1 MTSPSD
7 RQLLQGAL
15 AAIELVL
22 ERKSLAASG
31 TPALEAL
38 GICLNSASLLMEV
51 SDVLLRETHPGTS
64 DDLTREWQALIKHTK
79 VAGRST
85 HQATLILAEQA
96 NIVAAQHGVSVR
108 VEALA
113 LQEPA

>member
-1 MTSPSD
+1 MTPPSD

-22 ERKSLAASG
+22 ERKSLSASG

-51 SDVLLRETHPGTS
+51 SDILLRESHTGSS
-64 DDLTREWQALIKHTK
+64 DELVREWQALIKHTK
-79 VAGRST
+79 VAGRSA
-85 HQATLILAEQA
+85 HQAALILAEQS
-96 NIVAAQHGVSVR
+96 NIVAAQHGITVR
-108 VEALA
+108 DEAIA

>member
-22 ERKSLAASG
+22 ERKSLVASG

-38 GICLNSASLLMEV
+38 GICLNSASLLIEV
-51 SDVLLRETHPGTS
+51 GDVLLREAHPGTP
-64 DDLTREWQALIKHTK
+64 DELVREWQALIKRTK
-79 VAGRST
+79 VAGRSA
-85 HQATLILAEQA
+85 HHAALILAEQS
-96 NIVAAQHGVSVR
+96 NIVAAQHGITVR
-108 VEALA
+108 DDALA
-113 LQEPA
+113 QQVPA